1 MPAPIFLIAP
11 TATDQASAESVRDF
25 LDRLRATSAQPAV
38 DALTPAEIVAV
49 RGMLGEYDELCRN
62 AATIL
67 ERIEADLDKAAVDV
81 ADRHHITLSPGGK
94 VQPIYA
100 RDIQEMLATIHERK
114 AAAAE
119 KSATSPT
126 PTVEAP
132 PPPGGETGTV
142 GAPTPAPTA
151 APDHPAVEL
160 LEYVREHAII
170 LGVAANSLT
179 HDGEVHVRPGMVGYI
194 LRRIVGIAEEVTR

>member
-1 MPAPIFLIAP
+1 MPTAPIFLIAP
-11 TATDQASAESVRDF
+11 SATDQAAAESVRDF
-25 LDRLRATSAQPAV
+25 LDRLCAASPAPPA

-67 ERIEADLDKAAVDV
+67 ERIEADLDKAAADV
-81 ADRHHITLSPGGK
+81 TDRHHITLSPGGK

-100 RDIQEMLATIHERK
+100 RDIQEMLAKIHERK

-151 APDHPAVEL
+151 ADLVTYINEHHTALALGWRTL
-160 LEYVREHAII
+160 LGY
-170 LGVAANSLT
+170 
-179 HDGEVHVRPGMVGYI
+179 GMSSTARVI
-194 LRRIVGIAEEVTR
+194 ADLLALAEEVAR

>member
-1 MPAPIFLIAP
+1 MPTAPIFLIAP

-67 ERIEADLDKAAVDV
+67 ERIEADLDKAAADV
-81 ADRHHITLSPGGK
+81 TDRHHITLSPGGE

-151 APDHPAVEL
+151 ADLVAMVRGRRRHLHEASRILYWHAHTEYADDIAAILGLAEVLASAVE
-160 LEYVREHAII
+160 
-170 LGVAANSLT
+170 VA
-179 HDGEVHVRPGMVGYI
+179 R
-194 LRRIVGIAEEVTR
+194 